1 MQYAVTDPDQ
11 LGGVPGLL
19 VDLMNQ
25 LGGVGLAIAIAL
37 ESIFPPIPSELV
49 LPLAGFTSSQPGAAF
64 SAAGAIAWATLGSLV
79 GALVL
84 YWAGAA
90 IGLERTRAIAER
102 MPLFN
107 ASDIDKSTAW
117 FARHGQLAV
126 FFGRMVPVVRSLVS
140 LPAGIERMPLLRF
153 IPLTIAGSLVWN
165 TLLIGGGYQLA
176 ERWVIVEQY
185 AEIFSTAVLFAII
198 LLLARFTYRR
208 LRGIS

>member
-1 MQYAVTDPDQ
+1 MTDPEQ
-11 LGGVPGLL
+11 LGGVTGLL
-19 VDLMNQ
+19 VDLMNA

-37 ESIFPPIPSELV
+37 ESVFPPIPSEVV
-49 LPLAGFTSSQPGAAF
+49 LPLAGFTSSQPGAVF
-64 SAAGAIAWATLGSLV
+64 SLGEAIVWATLGSLV
-79 GALVL
+79 GALLL

-90 IGLERTRAIAER
+90 IGLERTRALAAR
-102 MPLFN
+102 MPLVDPE
-107 ASDIDKSTAW
+107 DIDKSTAW
-117 FARHGQLAV
+117 FAHHGQLAV

-140 LPAGIERMPLLRF
+140 LPAGIERMPLIRF
-153 IPLTIAGSLVWN
+153 IPLTVAGSLVWN